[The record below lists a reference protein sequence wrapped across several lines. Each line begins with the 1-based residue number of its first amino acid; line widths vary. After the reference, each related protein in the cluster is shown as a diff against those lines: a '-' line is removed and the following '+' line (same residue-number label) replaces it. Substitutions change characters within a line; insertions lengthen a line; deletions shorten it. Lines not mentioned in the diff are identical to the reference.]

1 MCLVCE
7 KTFSNEAMKPS
18 RMSEHLRRVH
28 PECADKGVTFF
39 QSLRDQLRKR
49 TTIGSMFC
57 KTSQQ
62 NTDGFRASYNIS
74 LLIAKSGK
82 LRTIGEE
89 LIIPAVSEVIKT
101 VLHKSAEDII
111 NKISLSN
118 SSVQRRIDEMAD
130 NVEET
135 LCSLLK
141 KNRICIT
148 AG

>member
-1 MCLVCE
+1 MCLICE

-18 RMSEHLRRVH
+18 RMIKHLRRVH
-28 PECADKGVTFF
+28 PELADKGVTLF

-62 NTDGFRASYNIS
+62 NTDGFRVSYNIS

-82 LRTIGEE
+82 PHIIGEE
-89 LIIPAVSEVIKT
+89 LIIPAVSEVTKT

-111 NKISLSN
+111 RKISLSN
-118 SSVQRRIDEMAD
+118 SSVQ
-130 NVEET
+130 
-135 LCSLLK
+135 
-141 KNRICIT
+141 
-148 AG
+148 